1 MQVTFN
7 VGSLVRLVGSDLVWK
22 IIEIWDISY
31 YASVTN
37 KIIANNKYV
46 ITNVSSLESKVVDQD
61 LITAINVENGVEI
74 KPEKEQANT
83 KKKIK

>member
-22 IIEIWDISY
+22 IVEIWDISY

-74 KPEKEQANT
+74 KPTKEA
-83 KKKIK
+83 KKKVK